1 MRTMVD
7 VALLGESVSSFV
19 CVSACF
25 SSFPLLPFFPSLVL
39 WGVSRWAKSDSFLPV
54 RYCTV
59 NNCLIITPFQTHPVL
74 GAIHPFVPAVYVRN
88 MDSVYLD
95 LYFSKNK

>member
-25 SSFPLLPFFPSLVL
+25 SSFPLLPFFFSLAR
-39 WGVSRWAKSDSFLPV
+39 SRRLRS
-54 RYCTV
+54 
-59 NNCLIITPFQTHPVL
+59 L
-74 GAIHPFVPAVYVRN
+74 GGFA
-88 MDSVYLD
+88 MGE
-95 LYFSKNK
+95 K